1 MKIALLGS
9 APSSCGLAPFK
20 NIDYQRWARGKAE
33 EVFHAHGHIPG
44 DFEIWGCSPAAWAQV
59 PRADRWFEV
68 HRWEPGQAWFSP
80 EYCRFLQGFPD
91 GALYTGARIPDLPA
105 ATVYPIDAME
115 EKFSSYF
122 MTSSLALMLALAIDT
137 VEKIR
142 HARRVYNDHAH
153 LPMSERPNLLPPLVK
168 DEELTAE
175 DSGDIIGMWG
185 VDMAAT
191 EEYGYQRPGC
201 QFFIL
206 EAMRRG
212 IKVFLPPE
220 SDLMR
225 PMPVYGISEWDHN
238 YIKMTSNARMLSGR
252 GQEAQRVIAEA
263 QAQVHR
269 LEGEMSALNQFVH
282 TWSSPYGMK
291 HGMVISQEPGTGL
304 GSGIT
309 SFDGRPVTRMT
320 LAEQAPAPVVEAMV
334 VDQDTAI
341 ARELIGRLAG
351 FKAETGIHD
360 ATPAQDA
367 LALALAQAKVG
378 REHSELLQRWAQP
391 GESSLDTLA
400 RIMRAAV
407 EGPKKATPSRGKMK
421 TKQRR

>member
-1 MKIALLGS
+1 MKIAVLGS
-9 APSSCGLAPFK
+9 APSSVGLAPFK

-33 EVFHAHGHIPG
+33 EVFHAHGRIPG

-80 EYCRFLQGFPD
+80 EYCRFLQNFHD
-91 GALYTGARIPDLPA
+91 GALYTGARIDDLPN

-137 VEKIR
+137 VEKTR
-142 HARRVYNDHAH
+142 AARRSCN
-153 LPMSERPNLLPPLVK
+153 PNELPPLVNV
-168 DEELTAE
+168 EELTKD
-175 DSGDIIGMWG
+175 DSDDIIGMWG

-206 EAMRRG
+206 EALRRG

-238 YIKMTSNARMLSGR
+238 YIKMTQNARMLSGKA
-252 GQEAQRVIAEA
+252 QECQRVIAEA
-263 QAQVHR
+263 QAQ
-269 LEGEMSALNQFVH
+269 LGPLQGEMAALNQFVH
-282 TWSSPYGMK
+282 TWTSPYGMK

-309 SFDGRPVTRMT
+309 SFDGRPVQRMT
-320 LAEQAPAPVVEAMV
+320 LGQAQVQPVAEAMMA
-334 VDQDTAI
+334 DPATALGH
-341 ARELIGRLAG
+341 ELVGKLAQ
-351 FKAETGIHD
+351 FQADSGIH
-360 ATPAQDA
+360 ASTPPQDA
-367 LALALAQAKVG
+367 LDLALAQASAG
-378 REHSELLQRWAQP
+378 RAHTALLQHLAKP
-391 GESSLDTLA
+391 GESTVETLA
-400 RIMRAAV
+400 RVMKVAVAA
-407 EGPKKATPSRGKMK
+407 GQKPAKRIRGKS
-421 TKQRR
+421 TTRRR